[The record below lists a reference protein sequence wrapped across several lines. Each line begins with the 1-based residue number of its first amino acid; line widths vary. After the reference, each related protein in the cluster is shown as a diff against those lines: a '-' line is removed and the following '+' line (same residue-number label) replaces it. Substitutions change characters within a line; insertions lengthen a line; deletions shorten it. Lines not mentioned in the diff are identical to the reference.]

1 MARARSTKAAVY
13 LRIYTELCRVAK
25 LNASTSTYVYSLD
38 LEEGMALYIS
48 VPYRGVAPESIHAVA
63 MLVAIRIR
71 LLSGRLRPA
80 GSVGDLK
87 QVVVRDIYNR
97 FGSRLS
103 CKKMF
108 VPVCQLQALLFSM
121 FILVR

>member
-1 MARARSTKAAVY
+1 
-13 LRIYTELCRVAK
+13 
-25 LNASTSTYVYSLD
+25 
-38 LEEGMALYIS
+38 MALYIS
-48 VPYRGVAPESIHAVA
+48 VPYRGVAPESIHAGA

-103 CKKMF
+103 CKKN
-108 VPVCQLQALLFSM
+108 VCTSMSIAGAIIQHVYTSQIINKNKFSM
-121 FILVR
+121 LLLLNVHWQLAS

>member
-1 MARARSTKAAVY
+1 
-13 LRIYTELCRVAK
+13 
-25 LNASTSTYVYSLD
+25 LD

-48 VPYRGVAPESIHAVA
+48 VPYRGVAPESIHAGA

-97 FGSRLS
+97 FGSRLA
-103 CKKMF
+103 CKKYCA
-108 VPVCQLQALLFSM
+108 VKNIKFSM
-121 FILVR
+121 LLLLNVHWQLAS